1 MAKKIL
7 GLKAAKFLIAE
18 NQIVNDGRVFIIHLR
33 DPVIIAE
40 AFHFDIDQ
48 ETKWMEIKRKFTI
61 LSTVDYP
68 CELIVLGAIF
78 CAPAPEKWQHHNAQE
93 RADKLA
99 KIMSR
104 MGDWYYNYLKWED
117 EKEI

>member
-1 MAKKIL
+1 M
-7 GLKAAKFLIAE
+7 KASKFLIAE
-18 NQIVNDGRVFIIHLR
+18 NPIVDDGRVFIVHMR

-48 ETKWMEIKRKFTI
+48 EAEWMKCKSNFEFGA
-61 LSTVDYP
+61 TVDYP
-68 CELIVLGAIF
+68 GELIFLGGIF
-78 CAPAPEKWQHHNAQE
+78 CAPLPESWSTLQMQ
-93 RADKLA
+93 ADKLA

-117 EKEI
+117 EQ